1 MKGNES
7 KESSIKKIDSKTP
20 SVNASVKEV
29 KKFITPK
36 DVKNQLADGYYKHSR
51 FNKQKFNWL
60 MRAMLNDPDF
70 VETSVKYYHQNLQ
83 PVDLS
88 VSKDFRKFIKRV
100 LEKLG
105 VDSSEAKRILEP
117 EFKFDNV
124 NGLYEFFAS
133 AVYEYM
139 EVGNKF
145 DLIPKEDFRATIY
158 MDTEKK
164 KKKKYKARDP
174 ISGTYLGEVEVETEE
189 HKRLKVSSPAPKWM
203 TKRKKITK

>member
-20 SVNASVKEV
+20 SVNASVSEV

-60 MRAMLNDPDF
+60 MRAILNDPDF

-88 VSKDFRKFIKRV
+88 VSKDFRKFIKKV

-124 NGLYEFFAS
+124 NGLYEFFAA

-174 ISGTYLGEVEVETEE
+174 ISGVYLGEVEVETEE

-203 TKRKKITK
+203 TKRKKIK

>member
-1 MKGNES
+1 
-7 KESSIKKIDSKTP
+7 
-20 SVNASVKEV
+20 
-29 KKFITPK
+29 
-36 DVKNQLADGYYKHSR
+36 
-51 FNKQKFNWL
+51 